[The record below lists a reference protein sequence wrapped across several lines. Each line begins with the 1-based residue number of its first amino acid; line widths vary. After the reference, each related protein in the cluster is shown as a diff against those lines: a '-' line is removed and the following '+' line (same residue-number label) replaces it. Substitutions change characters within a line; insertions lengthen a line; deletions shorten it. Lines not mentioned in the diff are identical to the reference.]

1 MRILVIEDES
11 KVANF
16 VKKGL
21 EQSGYEVDI
30 AADGE
35 EGFDKFRAVDYDLV
49 LLDLMLPKIT
59 GWELIPLLRKRK
71 PTLPI
76 IAVTAKTAV
85 EDRVQGLNLGCDDY
99 LVKPFSFA
107 ELLARIQ
114 VQLRRGITLGTAEL
128 RAADLVLDPLK
139 RKVTRAGK
147 AIELSNKEFALL
159 EYLLR
164 NKDEIVTR
172 NMIVENVWDS
182 SFDNFT
188 NVVDVYINYLRNKVD
203 RGFDHAADPDGA
215 RCRLY
220 PPEHCIVNVR
230 TLRFKFGI
238 TNGLLISVFFVL
250 FGYVRY
256 QTFAYIAGAE
266 FRERPDQSSRVFCAQ
281 HPSHARRI
289 RIPVQRETGR
299 CHGAGYHQALFRS
312 DGRATGG

>member
-1 MRILVIEDES
+1 MKWTWLPT
-11 KVANF
+11 
-16 VKKGL
+16 
-21 EQSGYEVDI
+21 
-30 AADGE
+30 E
-35 EGFDKFRAVDYDLV
+35 EGFDKFRAVEYDLV

-71 PTLPI
+71 PMLPI
-76 IAVTAKTAV
+76 LAVTAKTAV

-128 RAADLVLDPLK
+128 RAADLALDPLK

-147 AIELSNKEFALL
+147 NIELSNKEFALL

-182 SFDNFT
+182 SFDNLT

-203 RGFDHAADPDGA
+203 RDFEPKLIHTVRGVGYIMKVKTSEEEQEEKSGGRPKIKERAGKKGRDPA
-215 RCRLY
+215 SR
-220 PPEHCIVNVR
+220 
-230 TLRFKFGI
+230 
-238 TNGLLISVFFVL
+238 
-250 FGYVRY
+250 
-256 QTFAYIAGAE
+256 GAE
-266 FRERPDQSSRVFCAQ
+266 ES
-281 HPSHARRI
+281 
-289 RIPVQRETGR
+289 
-299 CHGAGYHQALFRS
+299 
-312 DGRATGG
+312 